1 MIERFSGS
9 GNRRLLIQELR
20 HQPIVEGDLA
30 RAEALADSVTLAE
43 VPAGTAIIAQDGHDN
58 DLYFILAGSFS
69 VRVHGREVARRTAR
83 EHVGE
88 MAVISPSARRSASV
102 AAVETSVVA
111 RISEGAFSELA
122 EHHPALWRALADRLA
137 ARLRERNGLVRP
149 LNEVPHL
156 FVGSSAELRAI
167 AREIQSGLARDPVV
181 VQVWTDRVFTAS
193 ATSIEALEIAAAKAD
208 FAVLVLGA
216 DDIVQSR
223 DTEKPAP
230 RDNVV
235 FELGLFMG
243 NLGRGRTFAVVPEKT
258 DLKIPTDL
266 LGVTMLTYRTGAA
279 GDLESLIGPVC
290 NEIRKKLAELGPR

>member
-1 MIERFSGS
+1 MIERFSGP
-9 GNRRLLIQELR
+9 GNRRLLVQELR
-20 HQPIVEGDLA
+20 HQPIVGGDLA
-30 RAEALADSVTLAE
+30 RAEALADNVTLVE
-43 VPAGTAIIAQDGHDN
+43 VPAGTALIAQSGHDN
-58 DLYFILAGSFS
+58 DLYFILAGTFS

-88 MAVISPSARRSASV
+88 MAVIAPSATRSASV
-102 AAVETSVVA
+102 SAVEPGVVA
-111 RISEGAFSELA
+111 RISEEAFSDLA
-122 EHHPALWRALADRLA
+122 EHHPSLWRALADRLA
-137 ARLRERNGLVRP
+137 ERLRERNRLVSP

-156 FVGSSAELRAI
+156 FVGSSVELRAI

-193 ATSIEALEIAAAKAD
+193 ATSIETLEIAAAKAD

-216 DDIVQSR
+216 EDIVQSR
-223 DTEKPAP
+223 DAEKPAP

-243 NLGRGRTFAVVPEKT
+243 NLGRGRTFAVIPEEAN
-258 DLKIPTDL
+258 LKIPTDL
-266 LGVTMLTYRTGAA
+266 LGVTMLTYRTGAP
-279 GDLESLIGPVC
+279 GDLEALMGPVC